1 MAILSGLT
9 ISGGGITIVG
19 GPTAAAN
26 DPYFM
31 YNTLLLPGNGTNTAQ
46 NNTFTDGS
54 TNNLS
59 ITRNGNTIQ
68 GTFSPYGGNW
78 SNYFDGTGDYLTTP
92 SSLAMALGSTF
103 TVECWIYVLA
113 WNVSSP
119 LILDVRD
126 SNIVGVI
133 YLENNGTARM
143 QTTGTGTIASQ
154 TGITLNTWIHVAF
167 VSDATSSRVYVN
179 GSNTGATNQGQALF
193 PTTAKVGFIG
203 ADFSGGSNFN
213 GYISNMRV
221 VKDTALYTA
230 NFTPSTT
237 PLTPITNTSLL
248 TCADNRLIDDSI
260 NNLTITK
267 FGNTSVQRFS
277 PFSPSSITPTSYSGY
292 FDGTGDYLTVPSTDV
307 FAFGTGAYTIEA
319 WVYVTSRSLEASIW
333 ATGAQ
338 NNNFLITTG
347 GLLRLYNGT
356 SYTGTTVI
364 PLNTWAHVAV
374 VRTSTA
380 SNGTQLFVN
389 GVSDLVF
396 TDTTNQTSAT
406 TGVIGVNGTGG
417 EQYFFGSISNLRVVK
432 GTAVYTSNFTP
443 PTTPLTAISG
453 TSLLTCQSPSLIDN
467 STNAFAITA
476 YGNSQPTQQNP
487 FGFTTAT
494 TNGYTANTIGGS
506 GYFDGTGDYLVTAT
520 DSALALATNAADFT
534 IECWVYNNGGAGSQ
548 YGRGICIYYPSAG
561 YGSNRLMFRL
571 VSGGDRINLYLLAGG
586 SAEFGG
592 PGVDGTA
599 TVTIGAWTHVAL
611 VRNAG
616 VFYAY
621 VNGVLDITV
630 SSSSAASSIPFTTYN
645 IIEVGRTQDGSS
657 PDWFGNI
664 SNYRFVKGTAVYT
677 SNFVPPSQP
686 VTAVTNTALLLN
698 MTNAGIIDNAMMN
711 NLDTVGNAQIS
722 TTQSQFGGSS
732 MYFDG
737 TGDYLK
743 APFNPAYSLPGDFT
757 VETWLYLTSAAG
769 IGNQTIASFG
779 YNNSTGDGP
788 WGFYLNGNGPYT
800 LYFNSSPGNHA
811 STTTVAI
818 PINTWTH
825 VTYCRSGSTGRFFVN
840 GTIVGTAISD
850 AFTYSGTTESLFVGI
865 MSDAS
870 SAPLYGYIDDLR
882 ITKGVAR
889 YTTNFTAPTTA
900 FSVY

>member
-9 ISGGGITIVG
+9 ISGGGVTIVG
-19 GPTAAAN
+19 GMPPT

-31 YNTLLLPGNGTNTAQ
+31 YNTLLLPGNGTNGAQ

-54 TNNLS
+54 TNSLA
-59 ITRNGNTIQ
+59 ITRNGTTIQ

-78 SNYFDGTGDYLTTP
+78 SNYFDGSGDYLTTP

-119 LILDVRD
+119 TILDVRD
-126 SNIVGVI
+126 SNIVGAI

-203 ADFSGGSNFN
+203 ADFSGGFGFN

-221 VKDTALYTA
+221 VKGTALYIA

-237 PLTPITNTSLL
+237 PLTAIANTSLL
-248 TCADNRLIDDSI
+248 TCQSNRFIDNSG
-260 NNLTITK
+260 NSLTVTANGSPTI
-267 FGNTSVQRFS
+267 QRFS
-277 PFSPSSITPTSYSGY
+277 PFSPTAAYSTS
-292 FDGTGDYLTVPSTDV
+292 
-307 FAFGTGAYTIEA
+307 
-319 WVYVTSRSLEASIW
+319 
-333 ATGAQ
+333 
-338 NNNFLITTG
+338 
-347 GLLRLYNGT
+347 
-356 SYTGTTVI
+356 
-364 PLNTWAHVAV
+364 
-374 VRTSTA
+374 
-380 SNGTQLFVN
+380 
-389 GVSDLVF
+389 
-396 TDTTNQTSAT
+396 
-406 TGVIGVNGTGG
+406 
-417 EQYFFGSISNLRVVK
+417 
-432 GTAVYTSNFTP
+432 
-443 PTTPLTAISG
+443 
-453 TSLLTCQSPSLIDN
+453 
-467 STNAFAITA
+467 
-476 YGNSQPTQQNP
+476 
-487 FGFTTAT
+487 
-494 TNGYTANTIGGS
+494 TIGGS
-506 GYFDGTGDYLVTAT
+506 GYFDGTGDYLVTAA

-534 IECWVYNNGGAGSQ
+534 MECWVYNNGGAGSQ
-548 YGRGICIYYPSAG
+548 YGRGISIYYPSGG
-561 YGSNRLMFRL
+561 YATNRLMFRL
-571 VSGGDRINLYLLAGG
+571 VAGGDRINLYLLAGG

-686 VTAVTNTALLLN
+686 VTAITNTALLLN

-737 TGDYLK
+737 TGDYLLI
-743 APFNPAYSLPGDFT
+743 P
-757 VETWLYLTSAAG
+757 
-769 IGNQTIASFG
+769 
-779 YNNSTGDGP
+779 
-788 WGFYLNGNGPYT
+788 
-800 LYFNSSPGNHA
+800 
-811 STTTVAI
+811 TTVALAFPGDYTLECWVYLNSVSGNQGVYSSI
-818 PINTWTH
+818 DNSGDSNQGIAISFSNTSFLATSYISGGDAITH
-825 VTYCRSGSTGRFFVN
+825 QTAVTTGQWYHLAMVRSGSTTKSYLN
-840 GTIVGTAISD
+840 GVQSTGTTTS
-850 AFTYSGTTESLFVGI
+850 TYSLTQSGSTIGSAYPGTN
-865 MSDAS
+865 
-870 SAPLYGYIDDLR
+870 PLNGYINDLR
-882 ITKGVAR
+882 ITKGYAR
-889 YTTNFTAPTTA
+889 YTATFTPPTTA
-900 FSVY
+900 FPIN